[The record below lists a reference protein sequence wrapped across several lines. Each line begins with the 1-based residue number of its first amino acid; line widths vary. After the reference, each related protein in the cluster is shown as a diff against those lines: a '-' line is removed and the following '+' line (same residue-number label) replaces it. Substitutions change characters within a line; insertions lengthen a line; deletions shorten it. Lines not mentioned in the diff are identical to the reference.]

1 MTTARALRKVLTE
14 SGHNEDTEITKYKG
28 KYHLLH
34 IFKNGIPVPLIISE
48 DIEEIK
54 DHIDL
59 YILS

>member
-1 MTTARALRKVLTE
+1 MVTARDLRKVLKK
-14 SGHNEDTEITKYKG
+14 SGHSEDTEITKYKG

-34 IFKNGIPVPLIISE
+34 IFKNGNTVPLIISE

-59 YILS
+59 YIIT